1 MKKRLIY
8 GVILICCCAIGFIGL
23 ASATTDKGPDEMILE
38 STIDPAPTPRP
49 AFFTH
54 GAHQAR
60 MECGICHHGAD
71 ADGNRIDYT
80 EGLGIEKCESC
91 HNSSAAMPD
100 KLVTFKD
107 AGHAQ
112 CIGCHR
118 EADRALARCN
128 VCHK

>member
-1 MKKRLIY
+1 MKKQLIY
-8 GVILICCCAIGFIGL
+8 GVVLACCCAIGYISL
-23 ASATTDKGPDEMILE
+23 ASATADPGPDEMILE
-38 STIDPAPTPRP
+38 STIDPAKTPRT

-60 MECGICHHGAD
+60 MECGVCHHGAD

-80 EGLGIEKCESC
+80 EELDIARCESC
-91 HNSSAAMPD
+91 HNSSADMPQG
-100 KLVTFKD
+100 LGTFKD
-107 AGHAQ
+107 AAHAQ

-118 EADRALARCN
+118 ETDPALARCN